1 MFRRS
6 FAAFTLALAS
16 VAHADLVIDSASGTS
31 LDVSHSVGSGDLTS
45 YMVIDFGA
53 TGGDSVAFSYSWSG
67 PTTPTSND
75 MIEAIVAAGF
85 LSWEYTDYS
94 FGRAVDNFS
103 YGDMTGNTNFF
114 WGLSLG
120 DVVDPGVE
128 WISSPVGVSDN
139 FLSNNSLEGWYN
151 GFNEDFSVINPSLPL
166 IQVPAPAGLS
176 VIGLVLIGSRRR
188 RVR

>member
-1 MFRRS
+1 MIRTT
-6 FAAFTLALAS
+6 FAAAALAVVS
-16 VAHADLVIDSASGTS
+16 TANADLVIDSALGTT

-67 PTTPTSND
+67 PTMATSND

-103 YGDMTGNTNFF
+103 YGDMTGDANFF

-128 WISSPVGVSDN
+128 WVGSPVGLSDN
-139 FLSNNSLEGWYN
+139 LLSNNSLEGWYN
-151 GFNEDFSVINPSLPL
+151 GFNEDYSTIPPALPL
-166 IQVPAPAGLS
+166 VPAPGVMTALMLVAGQ
-176 VIGLVLIGSRRR
+176 SRRR
-188 RVR
+188 RPNC

>member
-103 YGDMTGNTNFF
+103 YGDMSGDASFF

-128 WISSPVGVSDN
+128 WAGSPVGVSDN
-139 FLSNNSLEGWYN
+139 LLSNNSLEGWYN
-151 GFNEDFSVINPSLPL
+151 GFNDDFSTIPPALPL
-166 IQVPAPAGLS
+166 VPAPGVMTGLLLAAGR
-176 VIGLVLIGSRRR
+176 SRRR
-188 RVR
+188 RASC